1 MEKKMVKMKE
11 KTLTLLTIIF
21 IAMSITGF
29 TYAQW
34 NDVIVVSNRMRF
46 GDLTLRFVHPLDS
59 WDNDDATK
67 DVGKLNCYY
76 TNPDPVEG
84 YETLAVAITNAYPD
98 YEAYCNFTLK
108 NIGTLPDHIDKV
120 LITPA
125 IGLEVSENYT
135 DVNNNPIGWSLDD
148 AATHKPVLYVYVYD
162 STDSSLVCNTLDG
175 GDELQGKA
183 TVQVT
188 DNAKECHTYG
198 FEVEIIYGQVP

>member
-1 MEKKMVKMKE
+1 MKE
-11 KTLTLLTIIF
+11 KTLILLTLIF

-76 TNPDPVEG
+76 TNPDPEEG

-120 LITPA
+120 LITPETGLK
-125 IGLEVSENYT
+125 IGENYT
-135 DVNNNPIGWSLDD
+135 DANGNPIGWRLDD
-148 AATHKPVLYVYVYD
+148 ALTDEPVLYVRVDNY
-162 STDSSLVCNTLDG
+162 TDLSLVCNTLNG
-175 GDELQGKA
+175 GDELQGKT

-198 FEVEIIYGQVP
+198 FEIEIIYEQV